1 MHLIHIVVCERGK
14 TSESNYISG
23 GNNEEP
29 VGVVK
34 AREAASQLDSP
45 GRLPGILASAAR
57 RGAEGA
63 DDAATADAAVHV
75 AAPSGFALPLQPDRE
90 VADAQ

>member
-1 MHLIHIVVCERGK
+1 MVVA
-14 TSESNYISG
+14 
-23 GNNEEP
+23 P
-29 VGVVK
+29 
-34 AREAASQLDSP
+34 EAASQLDSQ
-45 GRLPGILASAAR
+45 GHLLGGLTTAAR

-63 DDAATADAAVHV
+63 GDAATADAAVHV